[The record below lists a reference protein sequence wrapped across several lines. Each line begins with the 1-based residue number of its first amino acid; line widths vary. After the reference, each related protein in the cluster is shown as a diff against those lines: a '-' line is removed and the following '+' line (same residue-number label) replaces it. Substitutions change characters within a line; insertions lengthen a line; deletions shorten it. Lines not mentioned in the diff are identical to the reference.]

1 MVFFWAGCHIWRRG
15 LGSAGRVGARMP
27 RAVDVAW
34 LRGVALWRPERGMGA
49 TSPDLVSVN

>member
-27 RAVDVAW
+27 RAVDVVW
-34 LRGVALWRPERGMGA
+34 LRGVALWRPERGVGA
-49 TSPDLVSVN
+49 MSPVLVSVN